1 MQRHPQAGRP
11 FVFAGSVLS
20 FTLVSLVHAQPIALS
35 AVAQNAVWQNPVRQN
50 PVAQNAVVGVWV
62 MRYERPM
69 NDARS
74 TGVHSATSDA
84 AEVVQGRLTLR
95 QTGDSVFGEWQ
106 TIVAK
111 GDTAPAPRDVHG
123 VQRRDSLFLRFR
135 PVVDNEASLIATAA
149 HEFVEFIKT
158 YVHGMPS
165 TTTAFDVALRGDVLT
180 GTRRTVF
187 MDGTPRGQAQALTGT
202 RAKP

>member
-1 MQRHPQAGRP
+1 MQRHLQAGRP
-11 FVFAGSVLS
+11 FVFAGFVLS
-20 FTLVSLVHAQPIALS
+20 FTLVSLVQAQPIALNAIALNAVSQS
-35 AVAQNAVWQNPVRQN
+35 AVAQNAV
-50 PVAQNAVVGVWV
+50 AGVWV

-74 TGVHSATSDA
+74 TSVHSATSDA

-149 HEFVEFIKT
+149 HEIVEFIKT
-158 YVHGMPS
+158 YVHGMPP

-180 GTRRTVF
+180 GTRSTILL
-187 MDGTPRGQAQALTGT
+187 DGTPRGRPQAITGM

>member
-1 MQRHPQAGRP
+1 MQRHLQAGRP
-11 FVFAGSVLS
+11 FVFAGSVMS
-20 FTLVSLVHAQPIALS
+20 FMLVSLVQAQPIALN
-35 AVAQNAVWQNPVRQN
+35 AVA
-50 PVAQNAVVGVWV
+50 GVWV

-74 TGVHSATSDA
+74 TSVHSATSDA

-149 HEFVEFIKT
+149 HEIVEFIKT
-158 YVHGMPS
+158 YAHGMPP
-165 TTTAFDVALRGDVLT
+165 TTTALDVALRGDVLT
-180 GTRRTVF
+180 GTRRTILL
-187 MDGTPRGQAQALTGT
+187 DGTPRGRPQAITGM

>member
-1 MQRHPQAGRP
+1 MQRHLQAGRP
-11 FVFAGSVLS
+11 FVFAGSVMS
-20 FTLVSLVHAQPIALS
+20 FMLVSLVQAQPIALN
-35 AVAQNAVWQNPVRQN
+35 AVAQHAVWQNPVS
-50 PVAQNAVVGVWV
+50 QNAVAGVWV

-74 TGVHSATSDA
+74 TSVHSAMSDA
-84 AEVVQGRLTLR
+84 TEVVQGRLTLR
-95 QTGDSVFGEWQ
+95 QTGDSVFGEWT

-149 HEFVEFIKT
+149 HAFVEFIKT
-158 YVHGMPS
+158 YAHGMPP

-180 GTRRTVF
+180 GTCRTILL
-187 MDGTPRGQAQALTGT
+187 DGTSRGRPQAITGM
-202 RAKP
+202 RAKL

>member
-1 MQRHPQAGRP
+1 MQRHLQAGRP

-20 FTLVSLVHAQPIALS
+20 FTLASLVQAQPIALN
-35 AVAQNAVWQNPVRQN
+35 AVA
-50 PVAQNAVVGVWV
+50 GVWV

-74 TGVHSATSDA
+74 TSVHSATSDA

-158 YVHGMPS
+158 YVHGMPP

>member
-1 MQRHPQAGRP
+1 MQRHLQAGRP
-11 FVFAGSVLS
+11 FVFAGSVMS
-20 FTLVSLVHAQPIALS
+20 FMLVSLVQAQPIALN
-35 AVAQNAVWQNPVRQN
+35 AVA
-50 PVAQNAVVGVWV
+50 GVWV

-69 NDARS
+69 NDVRS
-74 TGVHSATSDA
+74 TSVHSATSDA

-149 HEFVEFIKT
+149 HEIVEFIKT
-158 YVHGMPS
+158 YAHGMPP
-165 TTTAFDVALRGDVLT
+165 TTTALDVALRGDVLT
-180 GTRRTVF
+180 GTRRTILL
-187 MDGTPRGQAQALTGT
+187 DGTPRGRPQAITGM